1 MEFELNQGIAVL
13 ERTPAVLRT
22 LLQGLDRA
30 WTEGTEGAD
39 TWSPR
44 NVIGHLI
51 DGEET
56 DWMVRARIILAQGP
70 DRTFV
75 PFDRTRHL
83 TAAKDR
89 SLEDLLNRFADLR
102 AANLS
107 TLMGWNLTP
116 DQLALTGEHPEL
128 GQVTLAQL
136 LATWV
141 AHDLDHLTQIAR
153 VMARQYGE
161 AVGPWRAY
169 LRVIRDPVT

>member
-1 MEFELNQGIAVL
+1 MDFQLDQGIAVL
-13 ERTPAVLRT
+13 ERTPPVLRS
-22 LLQGLDRA
+22 LLQGLDPA
-30 WTEGTEGAD
+30 WVEGTEGSD

-44 NVIGHLI
+44 NVVGHLI

-56 DWMVRARIILAQGP
+56 DWMARARIILAQGP
-70 DRTFV
+70 DRTFT

-89 SLEDLLNRFADLR
+89 SLEELLDRFAELR
-102 AANLS
+102 AANLRA
-107 TLMGWNLTP
+107 LREWKLTP
-116 DQLALTGEHPEL
+116 DQLQLTGMHPEL

-153 VMARQYGE
+153 VMARQYDD